1 MRYDKNMKAT
11 SSRGKTKAA
20 SPEGE
25 AQPRLPNPPKADRWT
40 ALRLE
45 LESLAERLDVK
56 IRYDARMTSAGGF
69 CRVRGAAVI
78 FVNSHLEESDQVV
91 VLAQSLRTAGG
102 REALDSMPLRP
113 RARALLEE
121 LTAG

>member
-1 MRYDKNMKAT
+1 MTA
-11 SSRGKTKAA
+11 KAA
-20 SPEGE
+20 RDKRKASATEE
-25 AQPRLPNPPKADRWT
+25 QPRLPSPSKTDRWT

-45 LESLAERLDVK
+45 LETLAERLDVK

-121 LTAG
+121 LTAR